1 MLPANFFILALCRG
15 PPAVCRSL
23 SYGFFWTARQ
33 AKCARVLQKSPPGPI
48 DSRRHCATLFASL
61 HHIRA
66 DNESLCHLPIARIA
80 NYSEKEV
87 QHSFWA

>member
-1 MLPANFFILALCRG
+1 MGCCSNFFMLALLQGSSGRLQE
-15 PPAVCRSL
+15 SL
-23 SYGFFWTARQ
+23 LWFFVDRAQ

-66 DNESLCHLPIARIA
+66 DNESLCHLPIARFA

-87 QHSFWA
+87 

>member
-1 MLPANFFILALCRG
+1 MLALLQGSSGRLQE
-15 PPAVCRSL
+15 SL
-23 SYGFFWTARQ
+23 LWFFVDRAQ

-66 DNESLCHLPIARIA
+66 DNESLCHLPIARSA

-87 QHSFWA
+87 